1 MELWSNLPGHTQL
14 AVIVVLGLT
23 AVFHAMYSEKTV
35 SYGPTIL
42 TTLGI
47 FATFLAIAL
56 GLADFN
62 SENIQQGVP
71 ALLDSLKTAFWASVV
86 GVGGALTIKL
96 RHFFIGVQGGDTRG
110 SGADGEVTAADLS
123 KQLAAIQHAL
133 VGSDDSTLVS
143 QIKLSRQDSNDRL
156 DSLKKAQIEA
166 LEKLK
171 EMGTAALIEALKQVI
186 KDFNEKLTEQFG
198 ENFKQ
203 LNDAVGKLVT
213 WQEQYKAQMEILV
226 KDIATVSEAMKISA
240 ENYKE
245 LVSKSETFTRVA
257 TDLSALLTTLQ
268 GQKDQL
274 NTALKALGELL
285 LKASGS
291 LPEIETKVVEL
302 TKQLSDAVLHNQQ
315 EVDRTLTK
323 NAETH
328 KQLVQALS
336 EAITKL
342 GADATSKV
350 TSFSNDMSNAVHKAH
365 GLVNDVIAKAQ
376 ATANDAVTNQQ
387 KEVNKA
393 IALAH
398 EQTTKSLAA
407 SSDQAA
413 KAITSH
419 SDVIKTALTTNSD
432 AIRVSVQTASDGFTK
447 MNQEFGKQ
455 VGDLADKTKQQV
467 TVLDAALT
475 EELKKS
481 LESLG
486 RQLTALSSKFVE
498 DYTPLTDRLRQLIQ
512 SVGRTP

>member
-1 MELWSNLPGHTQL
+1 MDIWANLPGHTQA

-23 AVFHAMYSEKTV
+23 VIFHAMYREKTV
-35 SYGPTIL
+35 TYGPTIL

-56 GLADFN
+56 GLADFD
-62 SENIQQGVP
+62 SQNIQQGAP

-96 RHFFIGVQGGDTRG
+96 RHFFLGVPGAPTEG
-110 SGADGEVTAADLS
+110 SGAEGEITAADLS
-123 KQLAAIQHAL
+123 KQLAGIQHAL

-213 WQEQYKAQMEILV
+213 WQEQYKAQMELLIS
-226 KDIATVSEAMKISA
+226 DIATVSEAMKASA
-240 ENYKE
+240 EHYKE
-245 LVSKSETFTRVA
+245 LVGKSETFTRVA
-257 TDLSALLTTLQ
+257 GDLSTLLATLQ
-268 GQKDQL
+268 TQKDQL
-274 NTALKALGELL
+274 NTALKLLGELL
-285 LKASGS
+285 VKASGS
-291 LPEIETKVVEL
+291 LPEIETKVVDL
-302 TKQLSDAVLHNQQ
+302 TKQLSNAVLKNQ
-315 EVDRTLTK
+315 EEIDRTLTK
-323 NAETH
+323 NAEAN
-328 KQLVQALS
+328 KQLVQSLS
-336 EAITKL
+336 EAIVRL
-342 GADATSKV
+342 GVDATSKV
-350 TSFSNDMSNAVHKAH
+350 ATFSNDMGNAVQSAQ
-365 GLVNDVIAKAQ
+365 GLVNDAISSAQ
-376 ATANDAVTNQQ
+376 RTANEAVTTLQ
-387 KEVNKA
+387 KEVSKS
-393 IALAH
+393 IALAQD
-398 EQTTKSLAA
+398 QTSKAIST
-407 SSDQAA
+407 SSDQAS
-413 KAITSH
+413 KAIVSH
-419 SDVIKTALTTNSD
+419 SDVIKTVLTTNSD
-432 AIRVSVQTASDGFTK
+432 AIRVSVQTANDGFSK

-455 VGDLADKTKQQV
+455 VGDLAEKTKQQV

-512 SVGRTP
+512 TVGKST